1 MDKIKEANEKL
12 MEKQKQIMVD
22 RDALTK
28 RIDTLKDELA
38 KQDVSYFIST
48 IILNSFLD
56 DWLLI
61 VDPFDMAFSRVPF
74 AMAYGPYITPASL
87 VFLFAVYSFLS

>member
-12 MEKQKQIMVD
+12 MDKQKQIMVD

-38 KQDVSYFIST
+38 KQDVSYFIFT
-48 IILNSFLD
+48 L
-56 DWLLI
+56 
-61 VDPFDMAFSRVPF
+61 
-74 AMAYGPYITPASL
+74 AS
-87 VFLFAVYSFLS
+87 